1 VTAFVRRKVSRAAG
15 RRPASQKIAEAAGTE
30 NAHME
35 NALTM
40 RKITKSFGGVPV
52 LFDVDFTVGKGE
64 IHALIGEN
72 GAGKS
77 TLMNILGGVIPKD
90 RGDIELFGEAVEFHT
105 PAEAQAKGIAF
116 VHQELNVVND
126 LTVYENLFLGH
137 EIRGRFGKLN
147 KAEMIRRTVE
157 IFDRIDVKIEPTA
170 VVRDLQATYKQIIEI
185 AKSVLFNAKLVI
197 MDEPTTSLTQHEVES
212 VFRVMKNLTEQED
225 VTIIFISHKLK
236 EVVEFCDTFTVLRN
250 GEVIGTQATKGD
262 DGSFVDQADI
272 ARMMVGRDVINVEV
286 YKERQ
291 EGEVLLSV
299 KDLHVA
305 GHVNRISFD
314 LHRGEVLGITGL
326 LGDGKEELVRAIF
339 GDIRH
344 ASGSMELRGKLIDPR
359 QPAAARKLGIG
370 MLPANRKENA
380 VIKDLTVAGNMTI
393 VTLPDYRRGITLV
406 SSREYETAEHYR
418 DRLNIK
424 VQDMHNLI
432 GSLSGG
438 NQQKVVL
445 AKWLIAKPDVMLLC
459 NPTQGVDVGAKN
471 EIYNIIMELAELGM
485 GIIVTTGEAAEAA
498 RICDRLLVMYHGDL
512 QGELV
517 RADFSEESIMILS
530 TGGHLN

>member
-1 VTAFVRRKVSRAAG
+1 
-15 RRPASQKIAEAAGTE
+15 
-30 NAHME
+30 ME

-40 RKITKSFGGVPV
+40 SKITKTFGGVPV
-52 LFDVDFTVGKGE
+52 LIDVDFTVGKGE

-77 TLMNILGGVIPKD
+77 TLMNILGGVVPRD
-90 RGDIELFGEAVEFHT
+90 RGDIELFGETVEFHT

-126 LTVYENLFLGH
+126 LAVYENLFLGH
-137 EIRGRFGKLN
+137 ELRGRFGRLN
-147 KAEMIRRTVE
+147 KAEMIRRTEEVFE
-157 IFDRIDVKIEPTA
+157 RIDVRIDPTA

-197 MDEPTTSLTQHEVES
+197 MDEPTTSLTQHEVEN
-212 VFRVMKNLTEQED
+212 VFRVMKNLTEQHG

-250 GEVIGTQATKGD
+250 GEVIGTQATKTE
-262 DGSFVDQADI
+262 DGGPVDQADI

-286 YKERQ
+286 YKERS
-291 EGEVLLSV
+291 EGDVLLSI
-299 KDLHVA
+299 KDLRVP
-305 GHVNRISFD
+305 GHVNDISFD
-314 LHRGEVLGITGL
+314 LRRGEVLGITGL
-326 LGDGKEELVRAIF
+326 LGDGKEELARAIF

-344 ASGSMELRGKLIDPR
+344 TSGVMELGGKPVNPR

-380 VIKDLTVAGNMTI
+380 IIKDLTVAANMTI
-393 VTLPDYRRGITLV
+393 VTLPDYRRGFTLLQ
-406 SSREYETAEHYR
+406 SKEYETAELYKE
-418 DRLNIK
+418 RLNIK
-424 VQDMHNLI
+424 VQDLHHLI
-432 GSLSGG
+432 SSLSGG

-471 EIYNIIMELAELGM
+471 EIYNIIMELAGLGM

-498 RICDRLLVMYHGDL
+498 RICDRILVMYHGNL
-512 QGELV
+512 QGELG

>member
-1 VTAFVRRKVSRAAG
+1 
-15 RRPASQKIAEAAGTE
+15 
-30 NAHME
+30 ME
-35 NALTM
+35 NALAM
-40 RKITKSFGGVPV
+40 SNITKTFGGVPV
-52 LFDVDFTVGKGE
+52 LIDVDFTVGKGE

-77 TLMNILGGVIPKD
+77 TLMNILGGVIPRDK
-90 RGDIELFGEAVEFHT
+90 GEIELFGEKVEFHT
-105 PAEAQAKGIAF
+105 PAEALAKGIAF

-137 EIRGRFGKLN
+137 ELKGKFGKLN

-157 IFDRIDVKIEPTA
+157 IFERIDVEVDPT
-170 VVRDLQATYKQIIEI
+170 VMVRDLQATYKQIIEI

-197 MDEPTTSLTQHEVES
+197 MDEPTTSLTQHEVEN
-212 VFRVMKNLTEQED
+212 VFRVMKNLTEQHG

-250 GEVIGTQATKGD
+250 GEVIGTQATKTPEGRP
-262 DGSFVDQADI
+262 VDQADI

-286 YKERQ
+286 YKERK
-291 EGEVLLSV
+291 EGDILLSV
-299 KDLHVA
+299 KDLHVP
-305 GHVNRISFD
+305 GHVNEISFD
-314 LHRGEVLGITGL
+314 LHRGEILGITGL
-326 LGDGKEELVRAIF
+326 LGDGKEELARAIF
-339 GDIRH
+339 GDIRYT
-344 ASGSMELRGKLIDPR
+344 SGTMELRGKRINPK
-359 QPAAARKLGIG
+359 QPAAARKFGIG

-380 VIKDLTVAGNMTI
+380 IIKDLTVAGNMTI
-393 VTLPDYRRGITLV
+393 VTLPDYRRGPTLIK
-406 SSREYETAEHYR
+406 SKEYETATLYKE
-418 DRLNIK
+418 RLNIK
-424 VQDMHNLI
+424 VQDLHNLI

-471 EIYNIIMELAELGM
+471 EIYNIVMELAGLGM

-498 RICDRLLVMYHGDL
+498 RICDRLLVMYHGNL
-512 QGELV
+512 QGELD
-517 RADFSEESIMILS
+517 RNNFSEESIMILS

>member
-1 VTAFVRRKVSRAAG
+1 
-15 RRPASQKIAEAAGTE
+15 
-30 NAHME
+30 ME
-35 NALTM
+35 HALVM
-40 RKITKSFGGVPV
+40 RNITKTFGGVPV
-52 LFDVDFTVGKGE
+52 LIDVDFTVGKGE

-90 RGDIELFGEAVEFHT
+90 KGDIELFGEIEEFHT
-105 PAEAQAKGIAF
+105 PAEALAKGIAF

-147 KAEMIRRTVE
+147 KAEMIRKTEEV
-157 IFDRIDVKIEPTA
+157 FGRIDVKIDPTA

-185 AKSVLFNAKLVI
+185 AKSVLFNAKLII
-197 MDEPTTSLTQHEVES
+197 MDEPTTSLTQHEVEN
-212 VFRVMKNLTEQED
+212 VFRVMKNLTEQESA
-225 VTIIFISHKLK
+225 TIIFISHKLK

-250 GEVIGTQATKGD
+250 GEVIGTQTTRGEGGD
-262 DGSFVDQADI
+262 VVDQADI

-286 YKERQ
+286 YKERN
-291 EGEVLLSV
+291 EGDVLLSV
-299 KDLHVA
+299 KDIRVD
-305 GHVNRISFD
+305 GHVNGISFD
-314 LHRGEVLGITGL
+314 LHRGEILGITGL
-326 LGDGKEELVRAIF
+326 LGDGKEELARTIF
-339 GDIRH
+339 GDIRRS
-344 ASGSMELRGKLIDPR
+344 AGTMELGGKPIDPR
-359 QPAAARKLGIG
+359 QPAAARGLGIG
-370 MLPANRKENA
+370 MLPSNRKENA
-380 VIKDLTVAGNMTI
+380 IIKDLTVAGNMTI
-393 VTLPDYRRGITLV
+393 VTLPDYRRGFTLV
-406 SSREYETAEHYR
+406 KSREYDAAERYKE
-418 DRLNIK
+418 RLNIK
-424 VQDMHNLI
+424 VQDLHHLI

-512 QGELV
+512 QGELN
-517 RADFSEESIMILS
+517 RQDFSEESIMILS
-530 TGGHLN
+530 TGGHLH